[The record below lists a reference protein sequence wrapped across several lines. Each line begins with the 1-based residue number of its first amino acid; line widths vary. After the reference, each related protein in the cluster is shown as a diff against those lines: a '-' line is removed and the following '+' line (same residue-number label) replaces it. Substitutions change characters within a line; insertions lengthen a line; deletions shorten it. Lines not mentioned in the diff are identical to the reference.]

1 MYGNILEFISDKT
14 RIFNKKIQYIF
25 CMAERKEL
33 NLNWIDDLKS
43 RADIC
48 YVIGSYVSLEKKGQ
62 KYWACCPF
70 HAERTPSFA
79 VDELRGSWYCFGAC
93 HEGGD
98 VISFEMKINNIDF
111 QEAVKRLASKVGMKL
126 PESFNF
132 EKHDKV
138 SDRDYNVLVETAKFY
153 RENLQKNPSVI
164 DYLHSRNLSDKTIS
178 QFGLGYSPDYN
189 SLVNHLVKKGYSRK
203 ELLDLGLL
211 AEHDGRFYDFLAERM
226 VVPIFDPYG
235 KVIAF
240 GGRILKKPPEGKAV
254 AKYKNT
260 RETKLFIKNKVL
272 YGMNF
277 VRKARIGNPIN
288 DIIIVEGYMDVIGL
302 HQAGIRNVVAS
313 MGTSLTDNQAKLLK
327 AMVDTVYICYDGD
340 YAGQTSTLRGLKV
353 LKAHDLNVK
362 IMTMPDGMDPD
373 ELVVNGPEP
382 FLDLKDKAMD
392 LYDYLLYRAEDG
404 LNMATPQGKINYA
417 KNALAVI
424 SDLPTMEREVYLG
437 VISKKSSIPT
447 SKLRTNLIEISGKN
461 LPNERTQEQNL
472 EDKTDKKSKKE
483 DDSLLK
489 SGRFILNSLVVKEEL
504 LDDRLDVKLFAS
516 STQKVFYS
524 YIVECL
530 SQGRR
535 PIASTAY
542 NIEGVD
548 SEEISKILST
558 NVDIPDYKAYYNDC
572 IRNLLIYYYSE
583 RVNELKE
590 LSNGPYDDKT
600 LNKYKSE
607 IRSVMAKLTE
617 LKKK

>member
-1 MYGNILEFISDKT
+1 
-14 RIFNKKIQYIF
+14 
-25 CMAERKEL
+25 MAERKEL

-48 YVIGSYVSLEKKGQ
+48 SVVGSYVSLEKKGQ

-111 QEAVKRLASKVGMKL
+111 QEAVKRLAAKVGMKL
-126 PESFNF
+126 PESFTF
-132 EKHDKV
+132 EKHDKA
-138 SDRDYNVLVETAKFY
+138 SDRDYNVMVETAKFY
-153 RENLQKNPSVI
+153 RDNLQKNPSVI
-164 DYLHSRNLSDKTIS
+164 EYLHSRNLSDKTIS

-189 SLVNHLVKKGYSRK
+189 GLVNHLVKKGYSRK

-211 AEHDGRFYDFLAERM
+211 AERDGRFYDFLAERM

-240 GGRILKKPPEGKAV
+240 GGRILKKPPEGRAV

-272 YGMNF
+272 YGLNF
-277 VRKARIGNPIN
+277 VRKARIGNPFN

-327 AMVDTVYICYDGD
+327 NMVDTVYICYDGD

-353 LKAHDLNVK
+353 LKAHELNVK

-382 FLDLKDKAMD
+382 FIKLKDKAMD
-392 LYDYLLYRAEDG
+392 LYDYLLFRAEDG
-404 LNMATPQGKINYA
+404 LDLSTPQGKINYA
-417 KNALAVI
+417 KNALQVI
-424 SDLPTMEREVYLG
+424 SDLSTMEREVYLG

-447 SKLRTNLIEISGKN
+447 SKLRTNLIEIVGN
-461 LPNERTQEQNL
+461 NTPNDKQEVIPD
-472 EDKTDKKSKKE
+472 EKTDKKVKNE
-483 DDSLLK
+483 DDQLIK
-489 SGRFILNSLVVKEEL
+489 SGRFILNALVVKEEL
-504 LDDRLDVKLFAS
+504 LDDRLDVNLFKS
-516 STQKVFYS
+516 STQKVFYN

-535 PIASTAY
+535 PIASTVY

-548 SEEISKILST
+548 SAEISKILSV
-558 NVDIPDYKAYYNDC
+558 NVDISDYKAYYNDC
-572 IRNLLIYYYSE
+572 IRNLLLNYYTE

-600 LNKYKSE
+600 KEKYKSE
-607 IRSVMAKLTE
+607 LRSVLSKQNE
-617 LKKK
+617 LKKR

>member
-1 MYGNILEFISDKT
+1 MTEK
-14 RIFNKKIQYIF
+14 
-25 CMAERKEL
+25 KEL

-48 YVIGSYVSLEKKGQ
+48 SVVGSYVSLEKKGQ

-79 VDELRGSWYCFGAC
+79 VDEIRGSWYCFGAC

-111 QEAVKRLASKVGMKL
+111 QEAVKRLAGKVGMKL
-126 PESFNF
+126 PESFTF
-132 EKHDKV
+132 EKHDKA
-138 SDRDYNVLVETAKFY
+138 SDRDYNIMVETAKFY
-153 RENLQKNPSVI
+153 RDNLQKNPNVME
-164 DYLHSRNLSDKTIS
+164 YLHSRNLSDKTIS

-189 SLVNHLVKKGYSRK
+189 GLVNHLVKKGYSRK

-211 AEHDGRFYDFLAERM
+211 AERDGRFYDFLAERM

-272 YGMNF
+272 YGLNF
-277 VRKARIGNPIN
+277 VRKARIGNPFN

-327 AMVDTVYICYDGD
+327 NMVDTVYICYDGD

-362 IMTMPDGMDPD
+362 IMTMPDGLDPD

-382 FLDLKDKAMD
+382 FIELKDKAMD
-392 LYDYLLYRAEDG
+392 LYDYLLFRAEDG
-404 LNMATPQGKINYA
+404 LDLSTPQGKINYA
-417 KNALAVI
+417 KNALQVI
-424 SDLPTMEREVYLG
+424 SDLSTMEREVYLG
-437 VISKKSSIPT
+437 VISKKASIPT
-447 SKLRTNLIEISGKN
+447 SKLRTNLIEIVGN
-461 LPNERTQEQNL
+461 NTPNDKQEVISN
-472 EDKTDKKSKKE
+472 EKTDKKGKNE
-483 DDSLLK
+483 DDQLIK
-489 SGRFILNSLVVKEEL
+489 SGRFILNALVVKEEL
-504 LDDRLDVKLFAS
+504 LDDRLDINLFKS
-516 STQKVFYS
+516 PTQKVFYN

-535 PIASTAY
+535 PIASTVY

-548 SEEISKILST
+548 SAEISKILSV
-558 NVDIPDYKAYYNDC
+558 NVDISDYKAYYNDC
-572 IRNLLIYYYSE
+572 IRNLLLNYYTE

-600 LNKYKSE
+600 KEKYRSE
-607 IRSVMAKLTE
+607 LRSVLSKQNE
-617 LKKK
+617 LKKR

>member
-1 MYGNILEFISDKT
+1 
-14 RIFNKKIQYIF
+14 
-25 CMAERKEL
+25 MAERKEL

-48 YVIGSYVSLEKKGQ
+48 SVVGSYVSLEKKGQ

-111 QEAVKRLASKVGMKL
+111 QEAVKRLAAKVGMKL
-126 PESFNF
+126 PESFTF
-132 EKHDKV
+132 EKHDKA
-138 SDRDYNVLVETAKFY
+138 SDRDYNVMVETAKFY
-153 RENLQKNPSVI
+153 RDNLQKNPSVI
-164 DYLHSRNLSDKTIS
+164 EYLHSRNLSDKTIS

-189 SLVNHLVKKGYSRK
+189 GLVNHLVKKGYSRK

-211 AEHDGRFYDFLAERM
+211 AERDGRFYDFLAERM

-240 GGRILKKPPEGKAV
+240 GGRILKKPPEGRAV

-272 YGMNF
+272 YGLNF
-277 VRKARIGNPIN
+277 VRKARIGNPFN

-327 AMVDTVYICYDGD
+327 NMVDTVYICYDGD

-353 LKAHDLNVK
+353 LKAHELNVK

-382 FLDLKDKAMD
+382 FIDLKEKAMD
-392 LYDYLLYRAEDG
+392 LYDYLLFRAEDG
-404 LNMATPQGKINYA
+404 LELSTPQGKINYA
-417 KNALAVI
+417 KNALQVI
-424 SDLPTMEREVYLG
+424 SDLSTMEREVYLG

-447 SKLRTNLIEISGKN
+447 SKLRSNLIEIVGN
-461 LPNERTQEQNL
+461 NTPNDKQEVIPD
-472 EDKTDKKSKKE
+472 EKADKKVKNE
-483 DDSLLK
+483 DDQLIK
-489 SGRFILNSLVVKEEL
+489 SGRFILNALVVKEEL
-504 LDDRLDVKLFAS
+504 LDDRLDVNLFKS
-516 STQKVFYS
+516 STQKVFYN

-535 PIASTAY
+535 PIASTVY

-548 SEEISKILST
+548 SAEISKILSV
-558 NVDIPDYKAYYNDC
+558 NVDISDYKAYYNDC
-572 IRNLLIYYYSE
+572 IRNLLLNYYTE

-600 LNKYKSE
+600 KEKYKSE
-607 IRSVMAKLTE
+607 LRSVLSKQNE
-617 LKKK
+617 LKKR

>member
-1 MYGNILEFISDKT
+1 
-14 RIFNKKIQYIF
+14 
-25 CMAERKEL
+25 MAERKEL

-48 YVIGSYVSLEKKGQ
+48 SVIGSYVSLEKKGQ

-126 PESFNF
+126 PESFTF
-132 EKHDKV
+132 EKHDKA
-138 SDRDYNVLVETAKFY
+138 SERDFNVMVETAKFY
-153 RENLQKNPSVI
+153 RESLQKNQSVI
-164 DYLHSRNLSDKTIS
+164 DYLHSRHLSDKTIS
-178 QFGLGYSPDYN
+178 QFGLGYSPDFN
-189 SLVNHLVKKGYSRK
+189 SLVNHLVKMGYSRK

-240 GGRILKKPPEGKAV
+240 GGRILKKPPEGRAV

-260 RETKLFIKNKVL
+260 RETKLFVKNKVL
-272 YGMNF
+272 YGLNF
-277 VRKARIGNPIN
+277 VRKARIGNPFN

-327 AMVDTVYICYDGD
+327 GMVDTVYICYDGD

-373 ELVVNGPEP
+373 ELVVDGPEP
-382 FLDLKDKAMD
+382 FIELKDKAMD
-392 LYDYLLYRAEDG
+392 LYDYLLFKAEEG
-404 LNMATPQGKINYA
+404 LDLSTPQGKINYT
-417 KNALAVI
+417 KNALQVI
-424 SDLPTMEREVYLG
+424 GDLPTMEREVYLD
-437 VISKKSSIPT
+437 VISKKSSIPI
-447 SKLRTNLIEISGKN
+447 SKLRTNLIEISNNMPSDRVQDTGIVEKDN
-461 LPNERTQEQNL
+461 
-472 EDKTDKKSKKE
+472 KKAKK
-483 DDSLLK
+483 DDDQLIK
-489 SGRFILNSLVVKEEL
+489 SGRFILNALVIKEEL
-504 LDDRLDVKLFAS
+504 LDDRLNVNLFTS
-516 STQKVFYS
+516 STQKIFYN

-535 PIASTAY
+535 PIASTVY
-542 NIEGVD
+542 NIEGVESD
-548 SEEISKILST
+548 EISKILSV

-572 IRNLLIYYYSE
+572 IRNLLLNYYTL
-583 RVNELKE
+583 RANELKE
-590 LSNGPYDDKT
+590 LTNGPYDDKT
-600 LNKYKSE
+600 KEKYRNELRIALSK
-607 IRSVMAKLTE
+607 RNE
-617 LKKK
+617 LKKR

>member
-1 MYGNILEFISDKT
+1 
-14 RIFNKKIQYIF
+14 
-25 CMAERKEL
+25 MAERKEL

-48 YVIGSYVSLEKKGQ
+48 SVVGSYVSLEKKGQ

-111 QEAVKRLASKVGMKL
+111 QEAVKRLAAKVGMKL
-126 PESFNF
+126 PESFTF
-132 EKHDKV
+132 EKHDKA
-138 SDRDYNVLVETAKFY
+138 SDRDYNVMVETAKFY
-153 RENLQKNPSVI
+153 RDNLQKNPSVI
-164 DYLHSRNLSDKTIS
+164 EYLHSRNLSDKTIS

-189 SLVNHLVKKGYSRK
+189 GLVNHLVKKGYSRK

-211 AEHDGRFYDFLAERM
+211 AERDGRFYDFLAERM
-226 VVPIFDPYG
+226 VVPIFDPFG

-240 GGRILKKPPEGKAV
+240 GGRILKKPPEGRAV

-272 YGMNF
+272 YGLNF
-277 VRKARIGNPIN
+277 VRKARIGNPFN

-327 AMVDTVYICYDGD
+327 NMVDTVYICYDGD

-353 LKAHDLNVK
+353 LKAHELNVK

-382 FLDLKDKAMD
+382 FIELKDKAMD
-392 LYDYLLYRAEDG
+392 LYDYLLFRAEDG
-404 LNMATPQGKINYA
+404 LDLSTPQGKINYA
-417 KNALAVI
+417 KNALQVI
-424 SDLPTMEREVYLG
+424 SDLSTMEREVYLG

-447 SKLRTNLIEISGKN
+447 SKLRTNLIEIVGN
-461 LPNERTQEQNL
+461 NTPNDKQEVIPD
-472 EDKTDKKSKKE
+472 EKADKKVKNE
-483 DDSLLK
+483 DDQLIK
-489 SGRFILNSLVVKEEL
+489 SGRFILNALVVKEEL
-504 LDDRLDVKLFAS
+504 LDDRLDVNLFKS
-516 STQKVFYS
+516 STQKVFYN

-535 PIASTAY
+535 PIASTVY

-548 SEEISKILST
+548 SAEISKILSV
-558 NVDIPDYKAYYNDC
+558 NVDISDYKAYYNDC
-572 IRNLLIYYYSE
+572 IRNLLLNYYTE
-583 RVNELKE
+583 RINELKE

-600 LNKYKSE
+600 KEKYKSE
-607 IRSVMAKLTE
+607 LRSVLSKQNE
-617 LKKK
+617 LKKR